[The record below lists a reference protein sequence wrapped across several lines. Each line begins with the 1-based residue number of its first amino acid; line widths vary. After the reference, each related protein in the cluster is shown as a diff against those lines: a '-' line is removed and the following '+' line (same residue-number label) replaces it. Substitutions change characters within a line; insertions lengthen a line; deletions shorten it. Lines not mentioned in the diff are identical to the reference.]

1 MQLCILYVTLF
12 ILFWGF
18 YCLCITFVCRFKRFI
33 SILIYMSLN
42 SFFSSFLPK
51 EEKILPK
58 YKKMA
63 SRIVVGADLFTE
75 LVSATEHD
83 KQVELYTKIK
93 TIETECDNIIIDIF
107 EDINN
112 AFVTPFDREDMH
124 QLCSDLDDV
133 MDYINDSA
141 KRMILYHPRVIPNKA
156 MHMAEIILEG
166 TKAMEVACGELG
178 VMNKQ
183 PTLALE
189 QCSKLH
195 DLEHE
200 GDDVYDNF
208 VKELFETESDP
219 KELIKIKEIMQCM
232 EEATDRANHVGKTLR
247 TIIVKYA

>member
-1 MQLCILYVTLF
+1 
-12 ILFWGF
+12 
-18 YCLCITFVCRFKRFI
+18 
-33 SILIYMSLN
+33 MSLN

-51 EEKILPK
+51 EEKLLPK

-75 LVSATEHD
+75 LVSTTEHD
-83 KQVELYTKIK
+83 RQIELYTKIK
-93 TIETECDNIIIDIF
+93 AIETECDNIIVDIF
-107 EDINN
+107 ETINDS
-112 AFVTPFDREDMH
+112 FVTPFDREDMH
-124 QLCSDLDDV
+124 QLCGDMDDV

-141 KRMILYHPRVIPNKA
+141 KRLILYHPREIPNKA

-166 TKAMEVACGELG
+166 AKAMEVACGELKT
-178 VMNKQ
+178 MNKQ
-183 PTLALE
+183 PTIALE
-189 QCSKLH
+189 QCAKLH

-208 VKELFETESDP
+208 VKELFETENDP

>member
-1 MQLCILYVTLF
+1 MLHFSFYFWALVSYALLLF
-12 ILFWGF
+12 A
-18 YCLCITFVCRFKRFI
+18 VFKRVI
-33 SILIYMSLN
+33 PNSIYMSLN
-42 SFFSSFLPK
+42 SLFSSFLPK

-75 LVSATEHD
+75 LVSTTEHD

-93 TIETECDNIIIDIF
+93 AIETECDNIIIDIF

-124 QLCSDLDDV
+124 QLCSDMDDV

-141 KRMILYHPRVIPNKA
+141 KRMILYHPREIPIKA

-178 VMNKQ
+178 IMNKQ
-183 PTLALE
+183 PTIALE
-189 QCSKLH
+189 QCAKLH

-208 VKELFETESDP
+208 VKELFETENDP
-219 KELIKIKEIMQCM
+219 KELIKIKEIMQSM